1 MTVTAY
7 PTGTQLMTDTAALP
21 ADYLDRV
28 YAGTLGKVLGVYLGR
43 PFEGW
48 SHERIAAELGD
59 IDYYVHDKVGV
70 PLIVADDDISGT
82 FTFLRALPDHGN
94 SPDLTSAQVGDTWL
108 NYLVENR
115 TVLWW
120 GGLGVST
127 EHTAYLRLADGM
139 PAPASGSIAV
149 NGQVV
154 AEQIGAQI
162 FIDGWAMVAPGR
174 PDLAADLAYR
184 AGTVSHDGESV
195 YAAQL
200 LAAMEAQAFVT
211 DDIDALI
218 DTGLTVIPA
227 DSLIATMIA
236 DVRRWHT
243 EEPDWRAARDLL
255 DRDYGYHRY
264 GGGCHVI
271 PNHGLIILAL
281 LYGGGDW
288 DHSMMIVNTCG
299 WDTDCNSGNLGCLL
313 GIRNGM
319 AAFDKQD
326 WRGPVADR
334 IIMPTADGGRTVT
347 DVAREALAVA
357 NAGRALAG
365 LDPVSP
371 KHGARFHFSFPGS
384 VQGFTVRSGQ
394 GTMEAAASEV
404 PDERGLTITLAGTT
418 DISTPTFLAPEDFR
432 TPGYEL
438 LASPTLYP
446 GQQVRARVLANPANA
461 EPVTARLVFSHYAA
475 DDAERQVTG
484 EPVTIPAGSDHLL
497 TLTIPAVGGQPV
509 NSIGLRFEGADGDRV
524 LLDTLDWSGEPD
536 VTLDRPA
543 ESGQMWRRAWVDAVD
558 HFSPRSAHPFD
569 LTQDRGRGLA
579 ICGTRDWRDY
589 TVSSTVAP
597 HLADVAGLAVR
608 VQGLRRYY
616 AVLLSKT
623 GTARLVKV
631 VDGSEQEL
639 AGIPID
645 WVLDHTYDVSVTV
658 TGTPEAGVHLHA
670 TVDGEPLYASDAPI
684 TDGTGIDG
692 GGIGFVVEAGH
703 IYGGAVTVGPAS

>member
-1 MTVTAY
+1 MTS
-7 PTGTQLMTDTAALP
+7 TDVLP

-43 PFEGW
+43 PIEGW
-48 SHERIAAELGD
+48 SHERIQAELGD
-59 IDYYVHDKVGV
+59 IDYYVHDKIGV

-82 FTFLRALPDHGN
+82 FTFLRALPDSGN
-94 SPDLTSAQVGDTWL
+94 SRDLSSEQIGNTWL

-120 GGLGVST
+120 GGMGVST
-127 EHTAYLRLADGM
+127 EHTAYLRLADGIN
-139 PAPASGSIAV
+139 APESGSIAA

-174 PDLAADLAYR
+174 PQLAADLAHR

-200 LAAMEAQAFVT
+200 LAAMESQAFVES
-211 DDIDALI
+211 DIAKLI
-218 DTGLTVIPA
+218 DTGLSVIPA
-227 DSLIATMIA
+227 DSLVATMIA
-236 DVRRWHT
+236 DLRRWHG
-243 EEPDWRAARDLL
+243 EVPDWHAARDLL

-281 LYGGGDW
+281 LYGDGEW
-288 DHSMMIVNTCG
+288 DTSMMIVNTCG

-313 GIRNGM
+313 GIRNGL
-319 AAFDKQD
+319 AAFSQQD

-365 LDPVSP
+365 LEPVAP
-371 KHGARFHFSFPGS
+371 KGGARFHFSFPGS
-384 VQGFTVRSGQ
+384 VQGFTVRSGEGTVQ
-394 GTMEAAASEV
+394 GSAADAAADRRLTVTVQGATEV
-404 PDERGLTITLAGTT
+404 T
-418 DISTPTFLAPEDFR
+418 TPTFLTPADFK

-446 GQQVRARVLANPANA
+446 GQTVTATVVGDAANA
-461 EPVTARLVFSHYAA
+461 GDVTARLVFRHYAA
-475 DDAERQVTG
+475 DDAETRVDG
-484 EPVTIPAGSDHLL
+484 ELVSVGAGAEHSLTFTIPPLD
-497 TLTIPAVGGQPV
+497 GQPV
-509 NSIGLRFEGADGDRV
+509 SAVGLLLEGGDGDR
-524 LLDTLDWSGEPD
+524 LHLDTLDWTGEPD
-536 VTLDRPA
+536 VTLARPQ
-543 ESGQMWRRAWVDAVD
+543 EPGQMWRRAWVDAID
-558 HFSPRSAHPFD
+558 HFISRSDEPFD
-569 LTQDRGRGLA
+569 LAQDRGRGLA
-579 ICGTRDWRDY
+579 ISGTRDWRNY
-589 TVSSTVAP
+589 TVSTTVTP
-597 HLADVAGLAVR
+597 HLADSTGLAVH

-623 GTARLVKV
+623 GVAQMVKV
-631 VDGSEQEL
+631 LDDTETVL
-639 AGIPID
+639 ASIPLE
-645 WVLDHTYDVSVTV
+645 WTLDSPYAIAVTV
-658 TGTPEAGVHLHA
+658 TDDAEGGAHLDA
-670 TVDGEPLYASDAPI
+670 TVNGQPLAATDPASDDGSRL
-684 TDGTGIDG
+684 TDGGIA
-692 GGIGFVVEAGH
+692 FVVENGH
-703 IYGGAVTVGPAS
+703 VHGSAVTIRPAS